1 MQNLKNL
8 QSSNSKQNTERKPY
22 GPVSEF
28 YQFPLALLEIMQLA
42 ATVDADNGHKLKTIA
57 GSMLNMISDNP
68 AGLPELANLKG
79 NQA

>member
-8 QSSNSKQNTERKPY
+8 QLNNLKQNLERKPY
-22 GPVSEF
+22 GPVNEF

-42 ATVDADNGHKLKTIA
+42 ANVDADNGHKLKTIA
-57 GSMLNMISDNP
+57 GSMLNMISDDP

>member
-8 QSSNSKQNTERKPY
+8 QSNNSKQNTDRKPY

-28 YQFPLALLEIMQLA
+28 YQFPLALLEVLEIA
-42 ATVDADNGHKLKTIA
+42 ASLDADNGRKLKTIA
-57 GSMLNMISDNP
+57 GSMLDMISDDP
-68 AGLPELANLKG
+68 AGLPGLANLKG